1 MTCLSHQ
8 MLMLG
13 QQRMS
18 FALLLVRLPRTT
30 TTYAAR
36 EHRVAAGHT
45 ERAHE
50 GADGEPRA
58 T

>member
-1 MTCLSHQ
+1 

-18 FALLLVRLPRTT
+18 FALLLMGLPRTT

-50 GADGEPRA
+50 GVDGEPRA